1 MLTFFRKNKGGSKSA
16 APDSVRKPA
25 APAAAPMAL
34 PAKQE
39 DARTP
44 SHGVQVLEL
53 DIQLPP
59 EVWDAVMHYANG
71 YVSKAIASLQR
82 CLANHPDSPDP
93 QPWRLLFD
101 IYEAND
107 MRQPFEE
114 LAMAFALRFE
124 CSPRTW
130 RPMPKQAAVAVESS
144 NRSACHVFEPEPT
157 PADAEALA
165 RFVQEAR
172 SADNILLDFSHLPV
186 PEDEAYAGQIIDVL
200 TRLSVLAREIHLI
213 GGEAFAT
220 RLNAHRNLGDL
231 NKSGWLL
238 LLMLL
243 QLLNRPDEFDDAALD
258 YAVLFEI
265 SPPSYVAPKC
275 QASSEPVSQSQFA
288 PTGQTFA
295 LSGEITASAIPALE
309 ALRRFAEPL
318 PSLEV
323 NLGSVSRIDFSVVG
337 LLVDAVMDMAEAG
350 KKITIT
356 ESSEIVCL
364 LLQMV
369 GLGQFASIQPTIRK

>member
-16 APDSVRKPA
+16 APDSGRKAAVPVLAAEPA
-25 APAAAPMAL
+25 MPA
-34 PAKQE
+34 

-44 SHGVQVLEL
+44 GHGVQVLEL
-53 DIQLPP
+53 DIQLVP

-71 YVSKAIASLQR
+71 HVNEAIASLQR

-114 LAMAFALRFE
+114 LAMSFAMRFE
-124 CSPRTW
+124 RSPRTW
-130 RPMPKQAAVAVESS
+130 RPMPKQAATVAESS
-144 NRSACHVFEPEPT
+144 NRSAIHAFEPKPT
-157 PADAEALA
+157 PETAETLA
-165 RFVQEAR
+165 RFVKEAR
-172 SADNILLDFSHLPV
+172 SADDILLDFSHLPV
-186 PEDEAYAGQIIDVL
+186 PEDEVYADQIIDVL

-220 RLNAHRNLGDL
+220 RLNAHRHLGHL
-231 NKSGWLL
+231 NNSGWLL

-243 QLLNRPDEFDDAALD
+243 QLLKRPDEFDAAALD

-265 SPPSYVAPKC
+265 SPPSYAPPKC
-275 QASSEPVSQSQFA
+275 QARSEPVSQSQFS

-295 LSGEITASAIPALE
+295 FSGQITTSAMPALE
-309 ALRRFAEPL
+309 ALRALAAPL
-318 PSLEV
+318 PSLEI
-323 NLGSVSRIDFSVVG
+323 NLGAVSRIDFSVVG
-337 LLVDAVMDMAEAG
+337 VLVDAVMDMAEAG
-350 KKITIT
+350 KTITIT
-356 ESSEIVCL
+356 EGSEIVCL